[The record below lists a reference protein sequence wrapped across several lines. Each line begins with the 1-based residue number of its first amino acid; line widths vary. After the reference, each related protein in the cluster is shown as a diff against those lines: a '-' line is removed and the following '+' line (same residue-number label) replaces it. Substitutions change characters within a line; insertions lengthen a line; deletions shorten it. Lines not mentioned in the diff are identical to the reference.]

1 MPKTF
6 LDLVQDLHRESGAS
20 GAAPGSVTGQ
30 KGEALRLVEWVKMAD
45 IEIQNLHLDW
55 KFLAGEEALTITD
68 AADIYPPPADHRH
81 YDRETFQLELA
92 DGSKKPLTVQDEL
105 EVRSEIFYDEKSEPW
120 RVIIRNDDQLKFDE
134 PPDQTYTCNYAYY
147 TQPVEQTDNI
157 DQSQIPNYYRYGVIV
172 GKALEYYADYEDA
185 PEARR
190 KSQLLLGFW
199 LPKLEADQL
208 PGDRFM
214 HAQAE
219 GNHLV
224 VEVE

>member
-30 KGEALRLVEWVKMAD
+30 KGEAQRLVEWVKMAD

-55 KFLAGEEALTITD
+55 KFLYAEESLTITD
-68 AADIYPPPADHRH
+68 ASDVYPPPADHRH
-81 YDRETFQLELA
+81 YDRETFKLELA
-92 DGSKKPLTVQDEL
+92 DGSKKPLYVQDAI
-105 EVRSEIFYDEKSEPW
+105 EVRSEIFYDDKSEPW

-134 PPDQTYTCNYAYY
+134 PPDQTYTCTYDYY
-147 TQPVEQTDNI
+147 TQPVELVNNTDT
-157 DQSQIPNYYRYGVIV
+157 STIPDYYRYGVIV

-190 KSQLLLGFW
+190 KAQLLLGFW
-199 LPKLEADQL
+199 LSKLEADQL
-208 PGDRFM
+208 PGQRYM

-219 GNHLV
+219 GNDLV